1 MEKCN
6 ANVEHVVREFGHI
19 DVLVNGAAGNFLA
32 SAEKLSS
39 NAVKKVLHIDTLG
52 TFNMS
57 NCVFRH
63 AFKKQR
69 SGVVINMSAYLHY
82 NGSWG

>member
-1 MEKCN
+1 MADHEKCDM
-6 ANVEHVVREFGHI
+6 AVKTIAQQFGHI
-19 DVLVNGAAGNFLA
+19 DVLLNGAAGNFLA

-39 NAVKKVLHIDTLG
+39 NAVKKVLEIDALG

-63 AFKKQR
+63 AFKK
-69 SGVVINMSAYLHY
+69 
-82 NGSWG
+82 